1 MKKNRIRIMVTTG
14 MRGYID
20 EKLEGRLPLGES
32 PRAVPL
38 YDLLDPKTE
47 LIERG
52 TPDSPVG
59 HVEQYYQDTL
69 IAPYFV
75 RNAVEAEKE
84 GFDAVIQS
92 CHSDP
97 GVEAAREACEIP
109 VVSVLECAAH
119 IAAMLGRKFSIV
131 ISSRHPQGMA
141 KFHELIAQYGLTSK
155 LASVRGIDLPP
166 TNFNEETISE
176 ENLARIKQILL
187 EECRKAID
195 EDGADVI
202 VTYGE
207 TKVLDFL
214 KEKLDVPLIQGF
226 QVAPFIAEM
235 LVKLGLSQSKRTYPT
250 PRHLRAYGSPEQD
263 LPEKPRMVAERR
275 AVSSREPSSQ

>member
-1 MKKNRIRIMVTTG
+1 MGKDKIRIMISTG
-14 MRGYID
+14 MRGYVD
-20 EKLEGRLPLGES
+20 EKTDKDLPLGGS
-32 PRAVPL
+32 PRAAPL
-38 YDLLDPKTE
+38 KDLIGPRTE
-47 LIERG
+47 LVERG
-52 TPDSPVG
+52 TPDSPLG
-59 HVEQYYQDTL
+59 YVEQSYEDTL

-92 CHSDP
+92 CHSDS
-97 GVEAAREACEIP
+97 GVNAAREACSIP
-109 VVSVLECAAH
+109 VVSGLESATH

-141 KFHELIAQYGLTSK
+141 RFHELIAEYGLTSK
-155 LASVRGIDLPP
+155 LASIRGINLPP
-166 TNFNEETISE
+166 TFFNEETISDQDL
-176 ENLARIKQILL
+176 ENIKKVLL
-187 EECRKAID
+187 EQSKKAIE

-214 KEKLDVPLIQGF
+214 KEELNVPVVQGF

-250 PRHLRAYGSPEQD
+250 PRYYRVYG
-263 LPEKPRMVAERR
+263 A
-275 AVSSREPSSQ
+275 REHE

>member
-1 MKKNRIRIMVTTG
+1 MGKDKIRIMISTG
-14 MRGYID
+14 MRGYVD
-20 EKLEGRLPLGES
+20 EKTDKDLPLGGS
-32 PRAVPL
+32 PRAAPL
-38 YDLLDPKTE
+38 KDLIGPRTE
-47 LIERG
+47 LVERG
-52 TPDSPVG
+52 TPDSPLG
-59 HVEQYYQDTL
+59 YVEQSYEDTL

-92 CHSDP
+92 CHSDS
-97 GVEAAREACEIP
+97 GVNAAREACSIP
-109 VVSVLECAAH
+109 VVSVLESATH

-141 KFHELIAQYGLTSK
+141 RFHELIAEYGLTSK
-155 LASVRGIDLPP
+155 LASIRGINLPP
-166 TNFNEETISE
+166 TFFNEETISDQDL
-176 ENLARIKQILL
+176 ENIKKVLL
-187 EECRKAID
+187 EQSKKAIE

-214 KEKLDVPLIQGF
+214 KEELNVPVVQGF

-250 PRHLRAYGSPEQD
+250 PRYYRVYGAREHELPEQ
-263 LPEKPRMVAERR
+263 PGKVAERR
-275 AVSSREPSSQ
+275 TISSMPRE